1 MHENVDTRYKRVIR
15 NKLQRNAVAGRLFTR
30 MAPQHHA
37 DDRRS
42 ATESKFYLPAAVTS
56 TIVSGRFERLW
67 SSLFDHRVGPSR

>member
-1 MHENVDTRYKRVIR
+1 
-15 NKLQRNAVAGRLFTR
+15 